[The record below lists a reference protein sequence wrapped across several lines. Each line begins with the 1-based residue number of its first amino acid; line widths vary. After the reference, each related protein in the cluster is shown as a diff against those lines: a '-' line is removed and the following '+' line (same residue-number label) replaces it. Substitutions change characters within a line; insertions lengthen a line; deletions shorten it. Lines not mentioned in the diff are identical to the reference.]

1 MSGYRKFQIGSKAIC
16 TLPKKGCNY
25 CPSGKKLSLKVIKN
39 QDYKTHLF
47 TVFLFKLSTVE
58 L

>member
-25 CPSGKKLSLKVIKN
+25 CPSGKKKSLKVIKKSRLQN
-39 QDYKTHLF
+39 PLIYSISF
-47 TVFLFKLSTVE
+47 
-58 L
+58 